1 MRNGERF
8 EFVPVEAIDWIE
20 SADNYVLLHC
30 KATEYFLGETLTSL
44 ESRLDP
50 DSFLRIHRC
59 RIVRIG
65 WVVAVHP
72 MFGGTYELE
81 LEDGF
86 DSRPRADQKPTRSL
100 GEVVLDTPKVAQ
112 NRPIVSRFG
121 PKTCTK

>member
-1 MRNGERF
+1 
-8 EFVPVEAIDWIE
+8 VEAIDWIE

-50 DSFLRIHRC
+50 GCFLRIHRC
-59 RIVRIG
+59 RIVHIG

-86 DSRPRADQKPTRSL
+86 DSRRRADQKPTRSL
-100 GEVVLDTPKVAQ
+100 GEVVLDTPNVGQ
-112 NRPIVSRFG
+112 DRPIVSRFG
-121 PKTCTK
+121 AKTCTK